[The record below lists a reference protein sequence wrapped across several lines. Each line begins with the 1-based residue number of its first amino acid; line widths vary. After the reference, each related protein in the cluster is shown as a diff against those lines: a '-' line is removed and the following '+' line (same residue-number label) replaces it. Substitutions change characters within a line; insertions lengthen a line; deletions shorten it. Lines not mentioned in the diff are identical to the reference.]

1 MFSSFEK
8 RLSQAINASGTGV
21 WEWDALT
28 DRLQWSDRLKQIFGL
43 PLETD
48 DLKLSDFIA
57 AVHPHDREAIEA
69 SFRDTIKHHMEYV
82 AEYRIVRPDK
92 SERIVSARGL
102 GEYTDDG
109 RPLRVIGT
117 AEDITD
123 RKRAQLA
130 LQRSEERFRTLV
142 EASAQIV
149 WASDPQGNLTEL
161 SPAFKRFT
169 GIDPTHALGES
180 WLSIV
185 HPDDL
190 ERTITRWSYSLGTGN
205 PYENEFLI
213 RMEDGTYRHFRA
225 NAVCLRGA
233 DGNIRE
239 WIGTATDINER
250 KLAKAALQQAHKA
263 LEQKVTEH
271 QLAEAAARR
280 LSRVHAMLSG
290 VGSAIIRARSQEELF
305 NEACRIAVRE
315 GHFALAWIGS
325 VNGDCLTP
333 KAIHGIHVHQ
343 DILKK
348 NQPIKLSA
356 DSPEGQTPA
365 AISLREKRPEVCN
378 NFAAESVKSPW
389 RVQALRLGLC
399 SSASL
404 PLIVR
409 NQMVG
414 CLSLYAAE
422 SNFFD
427 KDEINLLNELAG
439 DISYAM
445 EFIEHEQKLD
455 YLAYYD
461 VLTKLANR
469 RLFVDR
475 LAQQVQGAR
484 LTNEGFAVIM
494 VDVARFKTINDTYG
508 MPTGDQLLKLVARR
522 LTRFA
527 GGASRVSRVGGDR
540 FALLVPEFHRAN
552 DLAAILR
559 SRVWNGIN
567 RPYRLGGRKINVPV
581 RIGVA
586 MFPQDG
592 DDAESLLQNSE
603 AALKKA
609 KVSGDNFLFY
619 TQQMNSALR
628 EKLRL
633 EDQLRRALEESE
645 FVLHY
650 QPKIDLRDG
659 TICGAEALLRWNS
672 PELGL
677 VPPMQ
682 FISLLE
688 ETGLIIEVGRWV
700 LRQAIAERDQW
711 LKVGSAPR
719 IAVNVSAL
727 QLRQVDFVEEIRKAI
742 GTRDNAGGI
751 DLEVTESV
759 LMPDMDEHV
768 TKLRLIKGMGVPI
781 AIDDFGT
788 GYSSLSR
795 LSKFPVSSV
804 KIDRSFVIDMTS
816 SADSMSI
823 VSTIISLAHSMNLR
837 VVAEGV
843 DSEEQLKFLR
853 LLRCDEIQGFLFS
866 PAVSAD
872 EFGRMLH
879 EGRHL

>member
-8 RLSQAINASGTGV
+8 RLSKAINASGTGV
-21 WEWDALT
+21 WEWDALA
-28 DRLQWSDRLKQIFGL
+28 DRLQWSDRLKKIFGL

-48 DLKLSDFIA
+48 NLKLSDFLA
-57 AVHPHDREAIEA
+57 AVHPDDRETIEA
-69 SFRDTIKHHMEYV
+69 SFRDTIRDHMEYV

-102 GEYTDDG
+102 GEYAEDG
-109 RPLRVIGT
+109 SPLRVMGT
-117 AEDITD
+117 AEDITN
-123 RKRAQLA
+123 RKLAQRA
-130 LQRSEERFRTLV
+130 LQRSEERFRTLI

-149 WASDPQGNLTEL
+149 WASDPHGNLTEL
-161 SPAFKRFT
+161 SPSFRSFT
-169 GIDPTHALGES
+169 GIDPTNALGES
-180 WLSIV
+180 WLRIV

-190 ERTITRWSYSLGTGN
+190 ERTISRWTHSLVTGEL
-205 PYENEFLI
+205 YETEFLI
-213 RMEDGTYRHFRA
+213 RMESGTYRHFRA
-225 NAVCLRGA
+225 NAVCLRDA

-239 WIGTATDINER
+239 WIGTATDIHER
-250 KLAKAALQQAHKA
+250 KLAEIALQQAHKA
-263 LEQKVTEH
+263 LELKVTEH
-271 QLAEAAARR
+271 QRAEAAARR
-280 LSRVHAMLSG
+280 LSRVYAVLSG
-290 VGSAIIRARSQEELF
+290 ISSAIIRAHNQEELF
-305 NEACRIAVRE
+305 DEACRIAVHD
-315 GHFALAWIGS
+315 GHFLLAWIGTVS
-325 VNGDCLTP
+325 GDTLTP
-333 KAIHGIHVHQ
+333 KAINGIPVQ
-343 DILKK
+343 ENILKK
-348 NQPIKLSA
+348 NQPIKLSV
-356 DSPEGQTPA
+356 DSPEGQSPA
-365 AISLREKRPEVCN
+365 AISLREKRLQVCN
-378 NFAAESVKSPW
+378 DFAAQSVKSPW
-389 RVQALRLGLC
+389 RQHALQLGLR

-404 PLIVR
+404 PL
-409 NQMVG
+409 MVG
-414 CLSLYAAE
+414 NKMMGCLNLYAAE

-427 KDEINLLNELAG
+427 ESEINLLNELAG

-445 EFIEHEQKLD
+445 EFIEHERKLD

-461 VLTKLANR
+461 VLTRLANR

-475 LAQQVQGAR
+475 LAQQVQSAR
-484 LTNEGFAVIM
+484 LATEGFALIM

-527 GGASRVSRVGGDR
+527 GGASRAARVGGDR
-540 FALLVPEFHRAN
+540 FAVIVPEFDRASN
-552 DLAAILR
+552 LAAILR
-559 SRVWNGIN
+559 GRVWNSIN
-567 RPYRLGGRKINVPV
+567 RPYRLGGRNIHVPV

-609 KVSGDNFLFY
+609 KVSGDTFLFY
-619 TQQMNSALR
+619 TQQMSSALH

-650 QPKIDLRDG
+650 QPKIDLRNG

-682 FISLLE
+682 FITLLE

-711 LKVGSAPR
+711 LTVGPAPR
-719 IAVNVSAL
+719 IAVNVSPL
-727 QLRQVDFVEEIRKAI
+727 QLRQADFVEEIRNAI
-742 GTRDNAGGI
+742 GARDGAAGI
-751 DLEVTESV
+751 ELEVTESV
-759 LMPDMDEHV
+759 LMPDMDDHV
-768 TKLRLIKGMGVPI
+768 TKLRVIKSMGIPI

-804 KIDRSFVIDMTS
+804 KIDRSFIIDMTG

-843 DSEEQLKFLR
+843 DSQEQLKFLR